1 MGEYS
6 EEDIGNIVSLE
17 HVNVQIPDQSLATLF
32 YVVGMGFTRDPYL
45 NVGLNNMWANVGE
58 QQFHLPTRSPQVID
72 GHIGVVVPNLDALE
86 ARLKTI
92 GEGLKGSKFAYS
104 RERRFYFCYLSL
116 GQSLSMLFE
125 PALFRRHDAGNSLRR
140 IRGLARR
147 AARDFTVLPN
157 RARGADGTGER
168 SARSLRPG
176 EDRPSSV
183 AVISRS
189 VPIHR
194 RPTTAIISLFTSL
207 TFPGLLPTSRAA
219 A

>member
-92 GEGLKGSKFAYS
+92 GEGLKGSKFLTS
-104 RERRFYFCYLSL
+104 
-116 GQSLSMLFE
+116 
-125 PALFRRHDAGNSLRR
+125 NS
-140 IRGLARR
+140 GS
-147 AARDFTVLPN
+147 
-157 RARGADGTGER
+157 R
-168 SARSLRPG
+168 SARCKGFYGFTRPRSG
-176 EDRPSSV
+176 RRRYWRAIGKV
-183 AVISRS
+183 AS
-189 VPIHR
+189 
-194 RPTTAIISLFTSL
+194 A
-207 TFPGLLPTSRAA
+207 G
-219 A
+219 